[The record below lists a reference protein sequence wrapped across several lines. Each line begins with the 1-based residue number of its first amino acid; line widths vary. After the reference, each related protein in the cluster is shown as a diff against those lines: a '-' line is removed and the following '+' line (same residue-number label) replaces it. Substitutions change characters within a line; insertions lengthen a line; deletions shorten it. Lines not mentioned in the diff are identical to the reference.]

1 MQTGGVPA
9 PRPKP
14 AVVRLLGS
22 GRGPNGPW
30 ASLRIPSAGEA
41 DRDAWLRV
49 AARVA
54 PDVALEHRG
63 AQTVVSGLV
72 AELEALGRAL
82 GTASG
87 ARALRFAARGLMRP
101 PLPLR
106 LGAHTWRFGR
116 RTYLLG
122 VVNVTPDSFSG
133 DGVGDSAG
141 AALARALELVAE
153 GADALDIG
161 GESSRPGHQPVS
173 AREEL
178 RRVVPAI
185 EAIAAAV
192 EVPVFVDTAKSE
204 VARAALTA
212 GAVAVNDIWG
222 LRGDPEMAEVVAAA
236 GAAVVCMHNQ
246 GGAEY
251 QDLRAEVLEGL
262 SESLGVAAG
271 AGIPAEQVLIDPGF
285 GFGKTP
291 RQSLE
296 LLANLD
302 ELRTLARPLLVGT
315 SRKSLVGWLLGN
327 RPVDGRLFGTAA
339 TVAWAAA
346 GGADVVRV
354 HDVAEMRDVVDV
366 VDKLFRSERG

>member
-1 MQTGGVPA
+1 
-9 PRPKP
+9 
-14 AVVRLLGS
+14 
-22 GRGPNGPW
+22 
-30 ASLRIPSAGEA
+30 
-41 DRDAWLRV
+41 
-49 AARVA
+49 
-54 PDVALEHRG
+54 
-63 AQTVVSGLV
+63 
-72 AELEALGRAL
+72 
-82 GTASG
+82 
-87 ARALRFAARGLMRP
+87 
-101 PLPLR
+101 

-133 DGVGDSAG
+133 DGVGASAD
-141 AALARALELVAE
+141 AALARAVELVAE

-185 EAIAAAV
+185 EAITAAV

-222 LRGDPEMAEVVAAA
+222 LRGDPEMAGVVAAA

-251 QDLRAEVLEGL
+251 ADLRGEVLEGL

-271 AGIPAEQVLIDPGF
+271 AGIPAAQVLIDPGF

-296 LLANLD
+296 LLAHLD

-346 GGADVVRV
+346 GGADVLRV
-354 HDVAEMRDVVDV
+354 HDVAEMRDIVDV
-366 VDKLFRSERG
+366 VDQLVRSERG